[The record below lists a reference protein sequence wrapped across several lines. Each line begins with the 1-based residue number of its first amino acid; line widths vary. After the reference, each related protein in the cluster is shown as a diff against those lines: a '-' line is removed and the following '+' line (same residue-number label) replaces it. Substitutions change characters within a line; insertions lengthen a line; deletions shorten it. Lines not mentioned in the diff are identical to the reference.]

1 MNAYEPISRSKKI
14 ACAAVT
20 LVIAASVL
28 ELVAGAM
35 KFPDAET
42 IAVREQVI
50 ATQSERA
57 ARIRE
62 LARGELRVADRATG
76 ARI

>member
-57 ARIRE
+57 AQIRE